1 MLDPDDVER
10 RLRKHFDEV
19 TPEEFLRI
27 VKRTTTDSEWEE
39 LMRNRIRPS
48 MATRVRLAIRKLLL
62 PLRSKPAAPAQPK

>member
-27 VKRTTTDSEWEE
+27 VKRTTTESEWEE
-39 LMRNRIRPS
+39 LMRNRVRPS
-48 MATRVRLAIRKLLL
+48 LATRVRHAIGKLLL
-62 PLRSKPAAPAQPK
+62 PFRPKPAAPARSK